1 MPNRAV
7 LRGLAAAALVAA
19 AATAV
24 SAQGRPNLSGT
35 WTAARPGSDHGLTP
49 ATPAPVWGAQFTLE
63 QDGAALS
70 VHRTFTGLGAATIRY
85 TLDGSETRSRMPG
98 RLCQP
103 DSGAVWT
110 ATWDGAALVVTMV
123 GVIPPSGKLAKAD
136 VKSTLR
142 LETADTLRVDVAVR
156 AAGQA
161 EPRLTSTL
169 YQKTTAAAPA
179 PASASAVAAKATI
192 AQVGWISGTWAGTTA
207 GGATVEERWT
217 PAATGSMMAISR
229 TLRDNA
235 MSAFEFLCIVERD
248 GGLVYQAMPNGRS
261 PATDFTLT
269 KLEGET
275 AVFENPTHD
284 FPKMIRYSLLADG
297 SLEATVS
304 GAAGSK
310 PQTFLF
316 KKRLP

>member
-1 MPNRAV
+1 
-7 LRGLAAAALVAA
+7 VAA
-19 AATAV
+19 
-24 SAQGRPNLSGT
+24 QDRPNLSGT
-35 WTAARPGSDHGLTP
+35 WTAGVRPGSDQGLTP
-49 ATPAPVWGAQFTLE
+49 ATPPPAWGPEFTLE
-63 QDGAALS
+63 QDGAALT
-70 VHRTFTGLGAATIRY
+70 VHRTFAGLGAATIRY
-85 TLDGSETRSRMPG
+85 TLDGGETRSRMPG

-110 ATWDGAALVVTMV
+110 AAWDGAALVVTMV
-123 GVIPPSGKLAKAD
+123 GVIQPGGKIAKAD

-142 LETADTLRVDVAVR
+142 LENPDTLRVDVAVR
-156 AAGQA
+156 TAAQA
-161 EPRLTSTL
+161 EPRVTSTV
-169 YQKTTAAAPA
+169 YRKTTAAAPA
-179 PASASAVAAKATI
+179 AAAAVASAAKATI
-192 AQVGWISGTWAGTTA
+192 AEVGWISGTWVGTTA
-207 GGATVEERWT
+207 SGATVEERWT

-269 KLEGET
+269 KLERET
-275 AVFENPTHD
+275 AVFENPAHD
-284 FPKMIRYSLLADG
+284 FPKMIRYRLLADG

-316 KKRLP
+316 KRRLP